1 MTSKAIPR
9 LDEDDRLLPLLSHLS
24 MGFLAGISNEYTDS
38 SLIEHG
44 QELNASM
51 VDALVT
57 KHAPMCMRN
66 LNQSL
71 KEKNHLKHFSRQQF
85 GLFLKEI
92 GLPLEEAIIFWRMSF
107 KNHTLISST
116 KSTSITLD
124 TIMDKKEGGS
134 IILLR
139 GEFRGSRST
148 HTFDASSIRKFKL
161 TSLFSLC
168 SQLSKHS
175 NQ

>member
-107 KNHTLISST
+107 KNHTPDQFNKEYKYNIRHNYGQ
-116 KSTSITLD
+116 
-124 TIMDKKEGGS
+124 EGGR
-134 IILLR
+134 INYPAKR
-139 GEFRGSRST
+139 
-148 HTFDASSIRKFKL
+148 
-161 TSLFSLC
+161 
-168 SQLSKHS
+168 
-175 NQ
+175 